1 MHPTT
6 HPDTILAALSVRG
19 LLELVDA
26 VCARR
31 GVTRQELCG
40 RGRSRAVAGARHE
53 LWWLIRHH
61 PQRRYSCSEIGR
73 LVHRDP
79 TSILHGV
86 AAHQRRQPTAVPD

>member
-1 MHPTT
+1 MLPTT
-6 HPDTILAALSVRG
+6 HPDAVLAALSARG
-19 LLELVDA
+19 LLELVDS

-40 RGRSRAVAGARHE
+40 RARSQAVASARHE

-61 PQRRYSCSEIGR
+61 PERCYSCSEIAR

-79 TSILHGV
+79 TSNLHGI
-86 AAHQRRQPTAVPD
+86 AAHQRRQLTPTPG